1 MTVAEYD
8 FYYATSEADAARH
21 GGRTAISR
29 EANLRMSEP
38 RMRTLTHPAPLPP
51 EWAQDL
57 WDVIIGAYLA
67 DRLAPRKKAD
77 DRWTRHISLA
87 LPVTDLSR
95 WTDECQ
101 TLLADLLQ
109 TATGDHWRLEFR
121 EWRRTRSIDD
131 IDLYQEDGVTTHAD
145 QVALF
150 SGGLDSTA
158 YAATAARKGVDAILV
173 SFSQQKLAAVQSAI
187 YSDIKR
193 LSSGSRLR
201 IVDKLPMEVNPLKA
215 RKRWSLESSSRSRGL
230 LFIATAVY
238 LAAAYRAPRAVVP
251 ENGQLAINPPLSP
264 ARMASCS
271 TRSVHPWVL
280 DQINR
285 LVRLLG
291 GSVEVVNPFLTLTK
305 GDVCKLAREAGLST
319 ESLFETISCGN
330 PPFLHNDHRPLHCG
344 LCVACL
350 LRRSGLHTTLGY
362 DNTRYEFTDPKTAPA
377 TRLLNAAAL
386 ARWSVTPYG
395 MRDLLGDQP
404 LPPESDFMLL
414 LEVLER
420 GRSEISLWL
429 DSLVGDGIAGATAA

>member
-1 MTVAEYD
+1 MTAAMYD
-8 FYYATSEADAARH
+8 FYYATSEMDAARA

-29 EANLRMSEP
+29 EANLRMSEQ
-38 RMRTLTHPAPLPP
+38 RMRTLTHPAPAPP

-57 WDVIIGAYLA
+57 WDVVIGAYLS

-87 LPVTDLSR
+87 LPVTDVSR

-109 TATGDHWRLEFR
+109 TATGDRWHLEFR
-121 EWRRTRSIDD
+121 QWRRTRTIDD
-131 IDLYQEDGVTTHAD
+131 TDLYRDDATTHAD

-158 YAATAARKGVDAILV
+158 YAATAAREGVNAILV
-173 SFSQQKLAAVQSAI
+173 SFSLQKLAAFQNEI
-187 YSDIKR
+187 YSDIAR
-193 LSSGSRLR
+193 LGSGPRLR
-201 IVDKLPMEVNPLKA
+201 TVDKLPMEVNPLKG
-215 RKRWSLESSSRSRGL
+215 RKRRSLEPSSRSRGL

-280 DQINR
+280 EQINR
-285 LVRLLG
+285 LIRLLG
-291 GSVEVVNPFLTLTK
+291 GSVEVVNPLLSLTK
-305 GDVCKLAREAGLST
+305 GDVCGLAQEAGLSAKA
-319 ESLFETISCGN
+319 LFDTISCGH
-330 PPFLHNDHRPLHCG
+330 PPFLYDDPLPLHCG

-350 LRRSGLHTTLGY
+350 LRRSGLHTALGY
-362 DNTRYEFTDPKTAPA
+362 DNTRYEFADLRSAP
-377 TRLLNAAAL
+377 TKRLLNVAAL
-386 ARWSVTPYG
+386 ARWSTTPYG

-404 LPPESDFMLL
+404 LPPDSDFIPL

-429 DSLVGDGIAGATAA
+429 ASLVGDRIAGATAA

>member
-1 MTVAEYD
+1 MSAAVYD
-8 FYYATSEADAARH
+8 FYYATSEMDAARA

-57 WDVIIGAYLA
+57 WDVVIGAYLA

-87 LPVTDLSR
+87 LPVTDLGR
-95 WTDECQ
+95 WTDDCR
-101 TLLADLLQ
+101 TLLSDLLQ
-109 TATGDHWRLEFR
+109 TATGDRWHLEFR
-121 EWRRTRSIDD
+121 QWRRIRPTDD
-131 IDLYQEDGVTTHAD
+131 TDLYQDDAATYAD
-145 QVALF
+145 EVALF

-158 YAATAARKGVDAILV
+158 YAAATARKGVDAILV
-173 SFSQQKLAAVQSAI
+173 SFSLQKLAAFQSAI
-187 YSDIKR
+187 YSDIAR
-193 LSSGSRLR
+193 LSAGSTLR
-201 IVDKLPMEVNPLKA
+201 TVDKLPMEVSPLKG
-215 RKRWSLESSSRSRGL
+215 RKRRSLEPSSRSRGL

-238 LAAAYRAPRAVVP
+238 LAAAYHAPRAIVP

-280 DQINR
+280 GQTNR

-305 GDVCKLAREAGLST
+305 GDVCSSAQEAGLSAG
-319 ESLFETISCGN
+319 SLFETISCGN
-330 PPFLHNDHRPLHCG
+330 PPFLHNNHRPLHCG

-350 LRRSGLHTTLGY
+350 LRRSGLRTALGH
-362 DNTRYEFTDPKTAPA
+362 DNTKYEFADPRTAPA
-377 TRLLNAAAL
+377 TRLLNVAAL
-386 ARWSVTPYG
+386 ARWSATSYG

-404 LPPESDFMLL
+404 LPPDSDPIPL

-420 GRSEISLWL
+420 GRNEISMWL
-429 DSLVGDGIAGATAA
+429 GSFLADETPAAGAAA

>member
-1 MTVAEYD
+1 MTAAVYD
-8 FYYATSEADAARH
+8 FYYATSEADAARA
-21 GGRTAISR
+21 GRRTAISR
-29 EANLRMSEP
+29 EANLRLSERRMS
-38 RMRTLTHPAPLPP
+38 TLTHPAPFPP

-95 WTDECQ
+95 WTDECR
-101 TLLADLLQ
+101 TLLSDLLQ
-109 TATGDHWRLEFR
+109 TATGDRWQLEFR
-121 EWRRTRSIDD
+121 QWRRTRPIDD
-131 IDLYQEDGVTTHAD
+131 TDLYQDDATTHAD

-158 YAATAARKGVDAILV
+158 HAATAARKGVNAILV
-173 SFSQQKLAAVQSAI
+173 SFSLQKLAAFQSDV

-201 IVDKLPMEVNPLKA
+201 IVDKLPMEVNPLKG
-215 RKRWSLESSSRSRGL
+215 RKRRSLEPSSRSRGL

-251 ENGQLAINPPLSP
+251 ENGQLAINPPLSA

-305 GDVCKLAREAGLST
+305 GDVCSLAQEAGLSA

-362 DNTRYEFTDPKTAPA
+362 DNTRYEFADPKTAPA
-377 TRLLNAAAL
+377 TRLLNVAAL
-386 ARWSVTPYG
+386 ARWSATPYG

-404 LPPESDFMLL
+404 LPPESDFMPLL
-414 LEVLER
+414 AVLER

-429 DSLVGDGIAGATAA
+429 NSLVGDGIAGATAA

>member
-1 MTVAEYD
+1 MYD
-8 FYYATSEADAARH
+8 FYYAASERDAARA
-21 GGRTAISR
+21 GERTAISR
-29 EANLRMSEP
+29 EFNLRMSEQ
-38 RMRTLTHPAPLPP
+38 RMLTLTHPAPLPP
-51 EWAQDL
+51 ERAQDL

-87 LPVTDLSR
+87 LPVTDASR
-95 WTDECQ
+95 WTDECR
-101 TLLADLLQ
+101 TLLSDLLQ
-109 TATGDHWRLEFR
+109 TATGDRWYLEFR
-121 EWRRTRSIDD
+121 QWLRPRTIDNV
-131 IDLYQEDGVTTHAD
+131 DLYQDDATTRAD

-158 YAATAARKGVDAILV
+158 YAATAAREGVNAILV
-173 SFSQQKLAAVQSAI
+173 SFSLQKLAAFQSAV
-187 YSDIKR
+187 YSDVAR
-193 LSSGSRLR
+193 LNSGSRLR
-201 IVDKLPMEVNPLKA
+201 IVDKLPMEVNPLKG
-215 RKRWSLESSSRSRGL
+215 RKRRSLELSSRSRGL

-280 DQINR
+280 EQINR

-305 GDVCKLAREAGLST
+305 GDVCGLAQEAGLSA
-319 ESLFETISCGN
+319 ESLFKTISCGN
-330 PPFLHNDHRPLHCG
+330 PPFLYNDHRSLHCG
-344 LCVACL
+344 LCLACL
-350 LRRSGLHTTLGY
+350 LRRSGLHTALGY
-362 DNTRYEFTDPKTAPA
+362 DNTRYEFADPKAAPA
-377 TRLLNAAAL
+377 TRLLNVAAL
-386 ARWSVTPYG
+386 ARWSATPYR
-395 MRDLLGDQP
+395 MRALLGDQP
-404 LPPESDFMLL
+404 LPPESNFMSL

-429 DSLVGDGIAGATAA
+429 DSLVGDRIAGATAA

>member
-1 MTVAEYD
+1 MTAAVYD
-8 FYYATSEADAARH
+8 FYYATSDADAARA
-21 GGRTAISR
+21 GKRTAISR
-29 EANLRMSEP
+29 ETNLRMSEP

-57 WDVIIGAYLA
+57 WDVVIGAYLA

-87 LPVTDLSR
+87 LPVSDLSR
-95 WTDECQ
+95 WTDECRI
-101 TLLADLLQ
+101 LLSDLLQ
-109 TATGDHWRLEFR
+109 TATGDRWDLKFR
-121 EWRRTRSIDD
+121 QWRRADSIDD
-131 IDLYQEDGVTTHAD
+131 TDLYQDDATIHAD
-145 QVALF
+145 EVALF

-158 YAATAARKGVDAILV
+158 YAATAAHQGVNAILV
-173 SFSQQKLAAVQSAI
+173 SFSLQKLAAVQSAV
-187 YSDIKR
+187 YSDITR
-193 LSSGSRLR
+193 LSPGSRLR
-201 IVDKLPMEVNPLKA
+201 MVDRLPMEVNPLKG
-215 RKRWSLESSSRSRGL
+215 RKRRSLEMSSRSRGL
-230 LFIATAVY
+230 LFIATAIY
-238 LAAAYRAPRAVVP
+238 LAAAYSAPRAVVP

-280 DQINR
+280 AQINR

-291 GSVEVVNPFLTLTK
+291 GSVEVVNPWLTLTK
-305 GDVCKLAREAGLST
+305 GDVCGLAQEAGLSA

-350 LRRSGLHTTLGY
+350 LRRSGLHTALGY
-362 DNTRYEFTDPKTAPA
+362 DNTRYEFADPKTGPA
-377 TRLLNAAAL
+377 TRLLNVAAL
-386 ARWSVTPYG
+386 ARWSTTPYG
-395 MRDLLGDQP
+395 MRDLIGDQP
-404 LPPESDFMLL
+404 LPPKDDFMPL

-429 DSLVGDGIAGATAA
+429 DSLADHRAARATAA